1 MMSQKFLYLALVYCL
16 ALATNVNAFTV
27 SLPSRTRAVGTT
39 CLQAEESGEEATDAP
54 SEEGGGTDI
63 LSSPAFLKRKLE
75 VLQSDIEAAEGDIAE
90 LTKAV
95 EEGKAEWGDQLDK
108 LRDEVRRFRPRRSR
122 VYYFIFCLLS
132 RASVLTLIL
141 SPYATVL

>member
-1 MMSQKFLYLALVYCL
+1 MSQKFLYLALVYCL